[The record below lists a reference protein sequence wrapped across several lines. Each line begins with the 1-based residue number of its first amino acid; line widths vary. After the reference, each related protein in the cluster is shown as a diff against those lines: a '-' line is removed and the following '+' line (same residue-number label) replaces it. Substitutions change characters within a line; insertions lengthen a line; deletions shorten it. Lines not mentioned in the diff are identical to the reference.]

1 MTTTITNSAASSPT
15 TSTLS
20 PGTWTA
26 DTAHSDVSFTVRH
39 MAVGRARGTFAIN
52 AATLY
57 VGEGGLIQASA
68 TAEID
73 ATSVDTHQKQRDAH
87 IRSADFLDVD
97 HHPTMHFVSTG
108 VTGRN
113 GDEFTLAGALTIRG
127 VTHQVELAVEFF
139 GQTVDASG
147 FTRAGFTAST
157 SISRRAFGVSY
168 DAAFGAGNAVVAD
181 SIAIAMDLEFIRTA
195 D

>member
-1 MTTTITNSAASSPT
+1 MTSSVINSAASSPT
-15 TSTLS
+15 ASTLTA
-20 PGTWTA
+20 GTWTA

-52 AATLY
+52 AANLY
-57 VGEGGLIQASA
+57 VGAGGIAQASA

-97 HHPTMHFVSTG
+97 HHPTMQFISTA
-108 VTGRN
+108 VTDRS

-127 VTHQVELAVEFF
+127 ITHQVELAVEFF
-139 GQTVDASG
+139 GETVDASG
-147 FTRAGFTAST
+147 LTRAGFTAST
-157 SISRRAFGVSY
+157 TISRRAYGVSY